1 MDSVS
6 RKSGCIS
13 YLSPTIQNEIISLL
27 GERVRK
33 YIITAC
39 KKAKYFS
46 IIFDTTSDAAHV
58 EQMSQ
63 IIRFVEIK
71 RNSVDI
77 KEAFIDFIPLEVKT
91 AERITEAIT
100 SKLERDGL
108 NLSDCRGQ
116 SYDNQATMAG
126 IHSGVKKR
134 ILDLNPLAVIVPCDN
149 H

>member
-1 MDSVS
+1 MRSHLDSVS

-13 YLSPTIQNEIISLL
+13 YLSATIQNEIISLL
-27 GERVRK
+27 GERVSK

-46 IIFDTTSDAAHV
+46 IIFETTPDAAHV
-58 EQMSQ
+58 ERMSQ

-91 AERITEAIT
+91 AEGITEAIT
-100 SKLERDGL
+100 SITSTLEIDGF
-108 NLSDCRGQ
+108 NFNDCRGH
-116 SYDNQATMAG
+116 SYENESTMAG
-126 IHSGVKKR
+126 INLEENNR
-134 ILDLNPLAVIVPCDN
+134 F
-149 H
+149 